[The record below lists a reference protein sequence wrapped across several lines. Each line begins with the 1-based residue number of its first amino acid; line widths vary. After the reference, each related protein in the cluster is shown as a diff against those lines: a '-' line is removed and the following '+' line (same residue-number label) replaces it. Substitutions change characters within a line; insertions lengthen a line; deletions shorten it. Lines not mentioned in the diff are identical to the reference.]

1 MKLFSSCFTA
11 PQSKH
16 LLVLTGIWTLVMVI
30 ATFIAIGASADDASP
45 DGLTIPILTVGM
57 FAVRYM
63 ATQQGWKYGR
73 LVSNTAGLPSFPK
86 TFPDGRLCLG
96 LGLRLLAVVQ
106 LVQRRLQP
114 GQQCAG
120 VDGPDACGGF
130 LYLVGRAGSRD
141 AWIPPRHPADERV
154 CAHFVISEGLPH
166 HTKHYAKEL
175 HP

>member
-16 LLVLTGIWTLVMVI
+16 LLVLTGIRTLVMVI

-86 TFPDGRLCLG
+86 TFPVMALMAVYALGSGYVSWLLFSWFNDDYNPGSSVLG
-96 LGLRLLAVVQ
+96 LMALTLVVAFFTWLGVRVAAMRGYRLGI
-106 LVQRRLQP
+106 QP
-114 GQQCAG
+114 MNAS
-120 VDGPDACGGF
+120 VPT
-130 LYLVGRAGSRD
+130 S
-141 AWIPPRHPADERV
+141 
-154 CAHFVISEGLPH
+154 
-166 HTKHYAKEL
+166 
-175 HP
+175 